1 VCTVA
6 FCSQCA
12 APQVPAAEGPAS
24 AAGVVLGRQPPVT
37 GDGAQI
43 AGALILWLECLPE
56 PLWPQQLFYPLLQ
69 AVAESDG
76 DARRA
81 RLQLLLRQVRL
92 IQFRSFKTA

>member
-1 VCTVA
+1 M
-6 FCSQCA
+6 
-12 APQVPAAEGPAS
+12 
-24 AAGVVLGRQPPVT
+24 LGRQPPVT